1 MPKATHLS
9 RSIPVP
15 PATTDQTDGRSSD
28 FSSSVAGA
36 NLSRTTGRQSAGGD
50 FVSVALFS
58 GIGLLISLVAIL
70 SGLQAS
76 WY

>member
-1 MPKATHLS
+1 MPKVIRYPQSISTSALTPAEAAAK
-9 RSIPVP
+9 RSERDI
-15 PATTDQTDGRSSD
+15 
-28 FSSSVAGA
+28 
-36 NLSRTTGRQSAGGD
+36 

-70 SGLQAS
+70 SGVPGV